1 MGTKALLFLILG
13 SALSLPLLSQTA
25 QQRKQDEPF
34 KIDLNVNLVQLP
46 ITVND
51 KNGLMVAGLT
61 QENFQVLEDK
71 VPQEISLFKHEDIP
85 LSMGLILDNS
95 GSMRPKRERVHT
107 ASLTFV
113 KESNPDDETFVIAFD
128 ENAYLQQDFTGS
140 LGDLVDAL
148 DELDPRNGTALHDA
162 IYLGMDHVKKGRL
175 DKRAILV
182 ISDGEDKDS
191 VMSYEKL
198 LKYVRESKNV
208 AVYSI
213 GLLDEDEGSGGLFGV
228 GRSPQKKAKAALTE
242 ISAITGGRAYF
253 PKSIDELESIC
264 RQIARDLRNQY
275 TIGYY
280 PKNKNRD
287 GTRRLVTVNVLNPP
301 KNAGKLTIHAP
312 AEYTAPTQ

>member
-1 MGTKALLFLILG
+1 MGTKALLFLILAG
-13 SALSLPLLSQTA
+13 ALSLPLLSQTA
-25 QQRKQDEPF
+25 QQRKQEEPF
-34 KIDLNVNLVQLP
+34 RINLDVNLVQLP
-46 ITVND
+46 VTVND

-61 QENFQVLEDK
+61 QENFQILEDK

-107 ASLTFV
+107 AALTFV

-175 DKRAILV
+175 DKRTILV

-208 AVYSI
+208 AVYAI

-228 GRSPQKKAKAALTE
+228 GRSPQKKAKAALSE
-242 ISAITGGRAYF
+242 IAAITGGRAYF
-253 PKSIDELESIC
+253 PKAIDEVENIC
-264 RQIARDLRNQY
+264 RQIARELRNQY

-280 PKNKNRD
+280 PKNKKPD